1 MFCLVIHFCKVE
13 SHHMTLALNH
23 LILADSGIA
32 TCNRVVKC
40 GQVFHESC
48 LTAQNYDIGK
58 DDGCIM
64 CKGLSKFKISTGS
77 KNEEGKKD
85 GSASTKTK
93 AASSSTKRKAV
104 SVTATQECTQA
115 PKRQNI
121 GITTKP
127 TASTNPYASTASSAT
142 TSTTSKN
149 KGDYPSTD
157 SKTNQTASS
166 STRKKR
172 QKTTNPPPEKVYIN
186 RPIIKPQSAMNLIKR
201 TSFDGNGCS
210 SNPLHDVDRSVA
222 AAALLL
228 HEDTSFTAKRD
239 QRIGSTSGKKRKSTN
254 DTNTNENE
262 DDVSCG
268 ICGRSIDIFVES
280 DIVPCNRVS
289 QCGAIFHEGCL
300 TTHAYDIQSQDG
312 CIKCKA
318 KSLFLIKSTQSN
330 NKNGQCCAGKSSSSP
345 KDASDLVLLES
356 DEDDDENDVIII
368 D

>member
-1 MFCLVIHFCKVE
+1 
-13 SHHMTLALNH
+13 
-23 LILADSGIA
+23 
-32 TCNRVVKC
+32 
-40 GQVFHESC
+40 
-48 LTAQNYDIGK
+48 
-58 DDGCIM
+58 M
-64 CKGLSKFKISTGS
+64 CKGLSKFKTSS
-77 KNEEGKKD
+77 NEEGKKD

-104 SVTATQECTQA
+104 SATATKEGTQA

-121 GITTKP
+121 GSTTKP

-149 KGDYPSTD
+149 KGDYPSSAD

-166 STRKKR
+166 STGKKQ
-172 QKTTNPPPEKVYIN
+172 QKTTKLPPEKVYIN

-210 SNPLHDVDRSVA
+210 SNPLHDVDRSK
-222 AAALLL
+222 AAALCLL
-228 HEDTSFTAKRD
+228 DEETSTTKRD
-239 QRIGSTSGKKRKSTN
+239 KRITIGKKRKSTN

-262 DDVSCG
+262 DEVSCG

-289 QCGAIFHEGCL
+289 ECGAIFHEGCL

-318 KSLFLIKSTQSN
+318 KSLFSTKSTQSN
-330 NKNGQCCAGKSSSSP
+330 NKNGQCSAGKSSSSP
-345 KDASDLVLLES
+345 KDASDLILLDS
-356 DEDDDENDVIII
+356 DEDDDEDDVIII